1 MSEAETGA
9 RRGRGRKGRAGGR
22 AGAGV
27 PAARQ
32 RPNASDPIER
42 KARRALPDF
51 TGLPVAETEATD
63 SAYIEFLPIAQ
74 QIVRRPPAPWRQ
86 YLAYLICGLITAA
99 LLWSIFG
106 SLRLFAI
113 APGEVE
119 AQGGNQVVQPTEAGQ
134 VSAIP
139 VANGT
144 HVAKDAVVLE
154 LDPTSA
160 KAALTIIQSKL
171 TNARADQIRRRAAAD
186 AAAAPTIDKS
196 PTVAWPA
203 TIPFDVRAREESVLQ
218 SDLAQL
224 AATLA
229 DLDAKLKSQE
239 AERDKYAGNVEAQ
252 KTLIASRTQR
262 TAMKETLAQQGW
274 DSRAAVLHALEPL
287 RQDQVTLATS
297 QGELAVAEA
306 SIPVLRSQMALAR
319 KSFIAE
325 NVDAAALA
333 ERLAA
338 DLEQE
343 RAKARLAL
351 RNLTLRAPVAGTV
364 QSLAVTTTGQWV
376 KPGDTLMQVV
386 PDNVPLD
393 VKAYVLNNDIGFVR
407 AGQKVTIKVDT
418 FPYTRYGTLSGT
430 VTSVGADAITG
441 RYAVAQQR
449 DDATTPSK
457 GSLSAS
463 GASQVMKDLVFPVTV
478 ALDQTSIKVEGRDV
492 PLTPG
497 MSVVAEIETQRQRAI
512 TYIIYPLSRVFLGGH
527 PKG

>member
-9 RRGRGRKGRAGGR
+9 RRGRGRKGRAADR
-22 AGAGV
+22 AGGGV
-27 PAARQ
+27 PAARP
-32 RPNASDPIER
+32 RPGAFDPIER
-42 KARRALPDF
+42 KARRPLPEF
-51 TGLPVAETEATD
+51 TGLPVAEVEGTD

-74 QIVRRPPAPWRQ
+74 QIVRRPPAMWRR

-106 SLRLFAI
+106 YLRLFAI

-134 VSAIP
+134 ISAIP

-144 HVAKDAVVLE
+144 HVAKDAIVLE

-160 KAALTIIQSKL
+160 KAAKTIIESKL
-171 TNARADQIRRRAAAD
+171 TNARAEQIRRRTAAT
-186 AAAAPTIDKS
+186 AAEAATIDKA
-196 PTVAWPA
+196 TTIAWPDN
-203 TIPFDVRAREESVLQ
+203 IPADVRAREESVLQ

-224 AATLA
+224 AASLA
-229 DLDAKLKSQE
+229 DLDAKLKAQE
-239 AERDKYAGNVEAQ
+239 AERDKYAGSVEAQ
-252 KTLIASRTQR
+252 KTLIESRTKR

-287 RQDQVTLATS
+287 RQDQVNLANS
-297 QGELAVAEA
+297 EGELDMANAT
-306 SIPVLRSQMALAR
+306 IPVLQLQMTQTR

-333 ERLAA
+333 ERQAA

-343 RAKARLAL
+343 LAKASLTL
-351 RNLTLRAPVAGTV
+351 KNLTLRAPVAGTV

-376 KPGDTLMQVV
+376 KPGDKVMQIV

-393 VKAYVLNNDIGFVR
+393 IKAYVLNNDIGFVR

-418 FPYTRYGTLSGT
+418 FPYTRYGTLSGR
-430 VTSVGADAITG
+430 VVSVGADAITG
-441 RYAVAQQR
+441 RYAIAQQR

-463 GASQVMKDLVFPVTV
+463 GASQVMKDLVFPVLV
-478 ALDQTSIKVEGRDV
+478 SLDQTTIRVDGRDA

-497 MSVVAEIETQRQRAI
+497 MSIVAEIETQRQRAI
-512 TYIIYPLSRVFLGGH
+512 TYILYPLSRVFLGARS
-527 PKG
+527 KE